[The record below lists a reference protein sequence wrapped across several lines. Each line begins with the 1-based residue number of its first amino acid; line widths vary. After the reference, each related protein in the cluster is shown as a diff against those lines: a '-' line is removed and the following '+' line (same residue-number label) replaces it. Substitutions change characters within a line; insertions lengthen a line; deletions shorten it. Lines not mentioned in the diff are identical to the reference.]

1 MRTLGLCLFLSCV
14 AANASTITFA
24 SLGTALDP
32 NQTNSTGLNTIPI
45 AKHPFW
51 ADPIAGS
58 QWVSYGIT
66 GDPSAP
72 GYFVVENGTIVTFTQ
87 TFFLN
92 GTPLMGSV
100 GVLADDATSVI
111 LNGMVLMTES
121 SQPGFLSPTTV
132 NLTPA
137 LHSGLN
143 TLQFNVAQRHL
154 FSFGLDYSG
163 SASST
168 ATPEP
173 SSVALLG
180 FGLVGLSLALRRM
193 RRTAP
198 GFVPGPEFH
207 S

>member
-1 MRTLGLCLFLSCV
+1 M
-14 AANASTITFA
+14 
-24 SLGTALDP
+24 
-32 NQTNSTGLNTIPI
+32 NTIPI
-45 AKHPFW
+45 AKHPHW
-51 ADPIAGS
+51 ADALDGS

-72 GYFVVENGTIVTFTQ
+72 GYFVVANGTIVTFTQ

-92 GTPLMGSV
+92 GTPLTGSV
-100 GVLADDATSVI
+100 GVMADDATSVI
-111 LNGMVLMTES
+111 LNGMVLMIES
-121 SQPGFLSPTTV
+121 SQPGFLSPATV

-143 TLQFNVAQRHL
+143 TLQFQVAQRHL
-154 FSFGLDYSG
+154 VSFGLDYIG

-168 ATPEP
+168 ASPEP
-173 SSVALLG
+173 SSVALFG
-180 FGLVGLSLALRRM
+180 FGLAGLSLALRW
-193 RRTAP
+193 RRGKAA